1 MQPRAAERESG
12 SCAAHR
18 RRRGPVCLGG
28 RPQRSCLI
36 PAPSSERSLAK
47 GVVGQATGGVQ
58 GRTGPPQRAPG
69 HLLPHTVAWSRP
81 RCRFRGGS
89 RRKHCRPPVPLP
101 PSPRG
106 TGQRPPVGGTLPL
119 LAPKGA
125 YHLWNS
131 RATLGRHLRD
141 PGQGRG
147 LRRVRPEAP
156 CRPSRPADPGPCR
169 AGCRPGFLPAPRWT
183 PASPHAP
190 PVRAERG
197 ARGAEPLRSAVQAL
211 SAGGGSQGAALALTA
226 APLGTPGRGHGR
238 GPRGVYTGNA
248 RSAAGRQSWAGRA
261 NRPEPDAPGA
271 FHGGGGGRS
280 APSTALR
287 GTAQQHPVPEPLLSP
302 VVGQLSAPLA

>member
-1 MQPRAAERESG
+1 MSG
-12 SCAAHR
+12 QQTPALLPDTCTLVGKVTGKGR
-18 RRRGPVCLGG
+18 RRPGHRGSAGPDRPPPRG
-28 RPQRSCLI
+28 RPVISSHTQWRGAVHAAGSEGAAVANTAGL
-36 PAPSSERSLAK
+36 PSHSLRALEAQARDPRW
-47 GVVGQATGGVQ
+47 VG
-58 GRTGPPQRAPG
+58 
-69 HLLPHTVAWSRP
+69 HSHS
-81 RCRFRGGS
+81 S
-89 RRKHCRPPVPLP
+89 
-101 PSPRG
+101 
-106 TGQRPPVGGTLPL
+106 
-119 LAPKGA
+119 APKGA

-141 PGQGRG
+141 PRQGRG

-183 PASPHAP
+183 PVSPHTP

-248 RSAAGRQSWAGRA
+248 RDAAGLQQAGSPGRGGLTGPSRT
-261 NRPEPDAPGA
+261 RPG
-271 FHGGGGGRS
+271 
-280 APSTALR
+280 PSTEVEGAAAPRAQPSGAL
-287 GTAQQHPVPEPLLSP
+287 HSSIPSP
-302 VVGQLSAPLA
+302 SRC

>member
-1 MQPRAAERESG
+1 MSG
-12 SCAAHR
+12 RQTPALLPDTCTLVGKVTGKGR
-18 RRRGPVCLGG
+18 RRPGHRGSAGPDRPPPRG
-28 RPQRSCLI
+28 RPVISSHTQWRGAVHAAGPEGAAVANTAGL
-36 PAPSSERSLAK
+36 PSHSLRALEAQARDPRW
-47 GVVGQATGGVQ
+47 VG
-58 GRTGPPQRAPG
+58 
-69 HLLPHTVAWSRP
+69 HSHS
-81 RCRFRGGS
+81 S
-89 RRKHCRPPVPLP
+89 
-101 PSPRG
+101 
-106 TGQRPPVGGTLPL
+106 
-119 LAPKGA
+119 APKGA

-141 PGQGRG
+141 PRQGRG

-211 SAGGGSQGAALALTA
+211 SAGGGSQGTALALTA

-248 RSAAGRQSWAGRA
+248 RGAAGLQQARSPGRGGLTGPSRT
-261 NRPEPDAPGA
+261 RPG
-271 FHGGGGGRS
+271 
-280 APSTALR
+280 PSTEVEGAAAPRAQPSGALR
-287 GTAQQHPVPEPLLSP
+287 SSIPSP
-302 VVGQLSAPLA
+302 SRC

>member
-1 MQPRAAERESG
+1 MSG
-12 SCAAHR
+12 RQTPALLPDTCTLVGKVTGKGR
-18 RRRGPVCLGG
+18 RRPGHRGSAGPDRPPPRG
-28 RPQRSCLI
+28 RPVISSHTQWRGAVHAAGPEGAAVANTAGL
-36 PAPSSERSLAK
+36 PSHSLRALEAQARDPRW
-47 GVVGQATGGVQ
+47 VG
-58 GRTGPPQRAPG
+58 
-69 HLLPHTVAWSRP
+69 HSHS
-81 RCRFRGGS
+81 S
-89 RRKHCRPPVPLP
+89 
-101 PSPRG
+101 
-106 TGQRPPVGGTLPL
+106 
-119 LAPKGA
+119 APKGA

-141 PGQGRG
+141 PRQGRG

-156 CRPSRPADPGPCR
+156 CRPSRPADPGPRR

-211 SAGGGSQGAALALTA
+211 SAGGGSQGTALALTA
-226 APLGTPGRGHGR
+226 APLGTPR
-238 GPRGVYTGNA
+238 A
-248 RSAAGRQSWAGRA
+248 RTWAWPARRLHRKCSRRSRPAAGRQSWAGRA

-280 APSTALR
+280 APSAALR